1 MGLFLELKAPL
12 GSLLHNLQWMLPHTA
27 GAKFRRANPV
37 SVWLKSAQ
45 SENKEWMI
53 EKPQNSESLSC
64 LPLKKS
70 RDAAPS
76 AHRKGIQAHS
86 GRTPGEEK
94 RSFWFGSLSLSDD
107 DLTCDEAIRTPRR
120 QLCSRVGGVRGSC
133 IRVTWIGQNFI
144 LHFLQRSLNVASL

>member
-1 MGLFLELKAPL
+1 
-12 GSLLHNLQWMLPHTA
+12 MLPHTA
-27 GAKFRRANPV
+27 GAKVRRANPV

-94 RSFWFGSLSLSDD
+94 RSFWFGSLSLWWWPDMWWSYQDTAETTVLQSRRRTGLLHQSHMD
-107 DLTCDEAIRTPRR
+107 RTELHPSFPAAKSKRCQPLNAIKTKALLRK
-120 QLCSRVGGVRGSC
+120 
-133 IRVTWIGQNFI
+133 
-144 LHFLQRSLNVASL
+144 